1 MSLATTETRPPYLVV
16 KSEPDIIETAVAC
29 WEDSENDRFQFCVY
43 ASTIVGQ
50 YSPKTQQLA
59 DRIERSLSTVQNY
72 AKVGE
77 LWQAMNP
84 QDAEHYRD
92 ALKYSFWPP
101 VAALWKNKVIG
112 MTGVKHWFDEA
123 IEHHW
128 TVEKLRSRLPTGEG
142 KSVWKVSARRFMKQ
156 AQEFIDTELINSP
169 AFDVDPKQYKKV
181 IRALK
186 LTTARIKK
194 ATEEQPNRA
203 RTLQQNKSRPQ
214 EEHSASMAGF
224 GEGTYPLRV

>member
-1 MSLATTETRPPYLVV
+1 MTQTAAPYLVV
-16 KSEPDIIETAVAC
+16 RSEIEIIETAVAC
-29 WEDSENDRFQFCVY
+29 WENSENDRFEFCVL
-43 ASTIVGQ
+43 ASSVVGK
-50 YSPKTQQLA
+50 YTDKTQKLA

-77 LWQAMNP
+77 LWQAMEP
-84 QDAEHYRD
+84 QDAEGYRD

-128 TVEKLRSRLPTGEG
+128 TVEKLRGMLPTVEG
-142 KSVWKVSARRFMKQ
+142 KSVWKKSAKRWMKQ
-156 AQEFIDTELINSP
+156 SQEFIETELIDSP
-169 AFDVDPKQYKKV
+169 AFDVDPKEYKKV

-194 ATEEQPNRA
+194 ATECV
-203 RTLQQNKSRPQ
+203 T
-214 EEHSASMAGF
+214 
-224 GEGTYPLRV
+224 T